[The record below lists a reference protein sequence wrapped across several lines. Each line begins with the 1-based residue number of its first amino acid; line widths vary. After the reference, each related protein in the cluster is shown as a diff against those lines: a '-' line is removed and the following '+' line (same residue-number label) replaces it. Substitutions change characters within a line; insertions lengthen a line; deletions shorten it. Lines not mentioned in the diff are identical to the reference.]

1 MVGALVSQVNP
12 VVMLEKYPALA
23 SVAKNNIQAD
33 ISQSELPA
41 FVELVQRMQRG
52 SITSLALTNKNTTV
66 GNPDYAKIHQLVQK
80 AIATPEPA
88 PSTPRPTTPTPKP
101 TPTPSGSPTTAPATD
116 DLVSIKDAC

>member
-1 MVGALVSQVNP
+1 
-12 VVMLEKYPALA
+12 MLEKYPALA

-52 SITSLALTNKNTTV
+52 SITSLALTNKNTVV

-80 AIATPEPA
+80 AIATPKPA
-88 PSTPRPTTPTPKP
+88 PRTPRPTTPKPTTP
-101 TPTPSGSPTTAPATD
+101 TPTPRSGSPTTAPATD

>member
-1 MVGALVSQVNP
+1 
-12 VVMLEKYPALA
+12 MLEKYPALA
-23 SVAKNNIQAD
+23 AVAKNNIQAD

-52 SITSLALTNKNTTV
+52 SITSLALTNKNTDV
-66 GNPDYAKIHQLVQK
+66 GNPDYAKIHALVQQ
-80 AIATPEPA
+80 AIATPKPA
-88 PSTPRPTTPTPKP
+88 PSHPATRRPPTKPTP